1 MKKKKYITLSVLILT
16 VLTVLILVGF
26 NVNIGSNTSPSNTS
40 IHQNTLLPIDTI
52 KLENK
57 IKNDSA
63 EFFIY
68 VGRPTCPYCKV
79 FQPNL
84 EKAISDKQNIVY
96 YYNTDDHKTDE
107 LFQKV
112 LDELDVKS
120 VPALLHMKNGQRV
133 RILEYNEGD
142 TEKKIKKWLEM

>member
-120 VPALLHMKNGQRV
+120 VPTLLHMKNGQRV

-142 TEKKIKKWLEM
+142 TEEKIKKWLEM